1 MGWGR
6 WGRWGCCHY
15 VMLLVQSALNSSSGS
30 IPGKAHPNQETSLHC
45 GCVGLVKGTME
56 PNCKYFMTCLYK
68 CQRDWQNL
76 QCLHW
81 QWESS
86 VSSLAMATSKSLGL
100 RLKHR
105 LVVAAVTVACSTVPL
120 VCRNFSC
127 TWNRWK
133 WTQPRNWRLI
143 CCKSASSPIFL
154 VASRCKCWH
163 VRCSCL
169 SASLTAYLF
178 QLSSGP
184 GPCWFAAVAVATVAV
199 ATVAVADTVSP
210 VQSRASPVS
219 RVANVKKL

>member
-1 MGWGR
+1 MGLGTL
-6 WGRWGCCHY
+6 G
-15 VMLLVQSALNSSSGS
+15 MLPLCDAPRSKRFELELRQ
-30 IPGKAHPNQETSLHC
+30 HPWQKHIQIRRLLFIVVVWDLLRAQWNQFANFYD
-45 GCVGLVKGTME
+45 M
-56 PNCKYFMTCLYK
+56 LYK

-105 LVVAAVTVACSTVPL
+105 LVAAAVTVACSTVPL

-133 WTQPRNWRLI
+133 WTQPWNWRLI
-143 CCKSASSPIFL
+143 FCKSTASPIFL
-154 VASRCKCWH
+154 DASRCKCWH
-163 VRCSCL
+163 VRCSCS

-219 RVANVKKL
+219 RGANVKTL